1 MKFKFLC
8 TLVMVVSLIHNTTFA
23 QKDLAVNAS
32 NNKQFHPPALSAVV
46 VNFNATIN
54 NERVLLSW
62 TLDKN
67 QAVDQI
73 EVERSINEK
82 DFVMAGLV
90 FGTDQ
95 PDKVDYLFYEKNKK
109 VKLFYRLRI
118 INKDRSVSYSSI
130 ISPEPND
137 TKP

>member
-1 MKFKFLC
+1 M
-8 TLVMVVSLIHNTTFA
+8 
-23 QKDLAVNAS
+23 
-32 NNKQFHPPALSAVV
+32 
-46 VNFNATIN
+46 
-54 NERVLLSW
+54 
-62 TLDKN
+62 
-67 QAVDQI
+67 DQI
-73 EVERSINEK
+73 EVERSTNEK

-109 VKLFYRLRI
+109 LKLFYRLRI

-130 ISPEPND
+130 ISPESND

>member
-1 MKFKFLC
+1 
-8 TLVMVVSLIHNTTFA
+8 MVLSIIHQNTIFA
-23 QKDLAVNAS
+23 QTDFIVNAAGEQ
-32 NNKQFHPPALSAVV
+32 QFHSSATDAIVL
-46 VNFNATIN
+46 NFNATIN

-67 QAVDQI
+67 QVVDQI
-73 EVERSINEK
+73 EVERSTNEK

-109 VKLFYRLRI
+109 AKLFYRLRI
-118 INKDRSVSYSSI
+118 INKDHTVSYSSI
-130 ISPEPND
+130 ISPEPAIAQ
-137 TKP
+137 P